1 MAITI
6 FWISAMPLDPLTPSM
21 SRRAV
26 LAMGAVG
33 VVAALLRPARANPIG
48 GIDLTT
54 STYGGGTLPKG
65 IRSRMIHG
73 VNGLDVHIL
82 EAGYEKP
89 GRPLALLLHGFP
101 DLAYGWRHLM
111 PILADAGYHVV
122 APDQRGF
129 GRTTGWVNDYDTPL
143 APFSLLNMT
152 RDALGLVLVLGYRR
166 TAMLVGHDLGSPVA
180 AYCALARPDVF
191 PSVVLMSAPF
201 PGPPTMPFDIAE
213 SEVSPVRSNT
223 GNQKL
228 AAALAALDPPREH
241 YQQYLSSRK
250 ANQDMWHPPQGLHAF
265 LRAFFYVKSADWP
278 GNKPHPLKALT
289 ATELAQMPTYYVMDL
304 GKTMP
309 ETVAPFEP
317 SAAEVL
323 PSKWLT
329 EPELGVYTDEYGRT
343 GFQGAL
349 QAYRVF
355 SDPDL
360 NAELRLFSGK
370 TIDVP
375 SLFIGGKSDWGTWSA
390 PGALE
395 LMRTKAATGMRG
407 IELIDGAGHWIQQEQ
422 PVRLSELLLAFVRE
436 VGGVDHTGG

>member
-1 MAITI
+1 
-6 FWISAMPLDPLTPSM
+6 
-21 SRRAV
+21 
-26 LAMGAVG
+26 MGALSLF
-33 VVAALLRPARANPIG
+33 ASFIRPARANLIG
-48 GIDLTT
+48 GIDLST
-54 STYGGGTLPKG
+54 STYGEGTLPKG
-65 IRSRMIHG
+65 VRSRMIHG
-73 VNGLDVHIL
+73 VNGLDVHVL
-82 EAGYEKP
+82 EAGYEDP

-101 DLAYGWRHLM
+101 DLAYGWRHLI

-129 GRTTGWVNDYDTPL
+129 GRTTGWVNDYDAPL
-143 APFSLLNMT
+143 APFSFLNMT
-152 RDALGLVLVLGYRR
+152 RDALGLVLALGYRR

-201 PGPPTMPFDIAE
+201 PGAPTLPFNTAQ
-213 SEVSPVRSNT
+213 SEASSVQPNT

-228 AAALAALDPPREH
+228 AAALAALDPPREY
-241 YQQYLSSRK
+241 YQQYLSTRE
-250 ANQDMWHPPQGLHAF
+250 ANRDMWNPPQGLHAF

-278 GNKPHPLKALT
+278 GNTPHPLKALT
-289 ATELAQMPTYYVMDL
+289 AAELAQMPTYYVMDL

-309 ETVAPFEP
+309 ETVAPFQP
-317 SAAEVL
+317 SSAEVMAC
-323 PSKWLT
+323 KWLT
-329 EPELGVYTDEYGRT
+329 EPELRVYTQEYGRT

-360 NAELRLFSGK
+360 NAELRLFSGR

-375 SLFIGGKSDWGTWSA
+375 SLFIGAKSDWGTYSA

-395 LMRTKAATGMRG
+395 LMRTKATTRMRD

-422 PVRLSELLLAFVRE
+422 PVRLGELLLAFTRE
-436 VGGVDHTGG
+436 VGGADARRIRLGAA

>member
-1 MAITI
+1 
-6 FWISAMPLDPLTPSM
+6 
-21 SRRAV
+21 
-26 LAMGAVG
+26 
-33 VVAALLRPARANPIG
+33 
-48 GIDLTT
+48 LTT
-54 STYGGGTLPKG
+54 STYGEGTLPKG
-65 IRSRMIHG
+65 VRSRMIHG

-82 EAGYEKP
+82 EAGYESP

-101 DLAYGWRHLM
+101 DLAYGWRHVI

-129 GRTTGWVNDYDTPL
+129 GRTTGWVNGYDAQL
-143 APFSLLNMT
+143 GPFSLLNMT
-152 RDALGLVLVLGYRR
+152 RDALGLVSALGYRR
-166 TAMLVGHDLGSPVA
+166 TAMLVGHDFGSPVA

-201 PGPPTMPFDIAE
+201 PSPPAFPFNIAE
-213 SEVSPVRSNT
+213 SEASWVQPNT

-228 AAALAALDPPREH
+228 AAALAALDPPRKH
-241 YQQYLSSRK
+241 YQQYLSTRE
-250 ANQDMWHPPQGLHAF
+250 ANNDLWHPPQGLHAF

-278 GNKPHPLKALT
+278 GNKPHPLKAPT
-289 ATELAQMPTYYVMDL
+289 AIELAQMPTYYVMDI
-304 GKTMP
+304 GKTMSQ
-309 ETVAPFEP
+309 TVAPFHP

-323 PSKWLT
+323 ACKWLT
-329 EPELGVYTDEYGRT
+329 EPELGVYTEEYGRT

-375 SLFIGGKSDWGTWSA
+375 SLFIGGKSDWGTYAA
-390 PGALE
+390 PGAVD
-395 LMRTKAATGMRG
+395 LMRTKAATRMGG
-407 IELIDGAGHWIQQEQ
+407 IELIDGAGHWVQQEQ
-422 PVRLSELLLAFVRE
+422 PVRLSTLLLAFIKE
-436 VGGVDHTGG
+436 VGGAVSGQPVRSLP

>member
-1 MAITI
+1 M
-6 FWISAMPLDPLTPSM
+6 
-21 SRRAV
+21 
-26 LAMGAVG
+26 
-33 VVAALLRPARANPIG
+33 
-48 GIDLTT
+48 TT
-54 STYGGGTLPKG
+54 SSYGEETLPKG

-82 EAGYEKP
+82 EAGYESP

-101 DLAYGWRHLM
+101 DLAYGWRHLI

-129 GRTTGWVNDYDTPL
+129 GRTTGWLSGYDVPL

-152 RDALGLVLVLGYRR
+152 RDALGLVSALGCRR

-180 AYCALARPDVF
+180 AYCALVRPDVF
-191 PSVVLMSAPF
+191 TSVVLMSAPF
-201 PGPPTMPFDIAE
+201 PGPPALPFDTAD
-213 SEVSPVRSNT
+213 SEVSAVQPDT
-223 GNQKL
+223 GGQAL

-241 YQQYLSSRK
+241 YQRYLSSRE
-250 ANQDMWHPPQGLHAF
+250 ANDDMWRPPQGLHAF

-278 GNKPHPLKALT
+278 GNKPHPLKAPT
-289 ATELAQMPTYYVMDL
+289 ANELAQMPTYYVMDL

-309 ETVAPFEP
+309 QTVAPFQP

-323 PSKWLT
+323 ASKWLT
-329 EPELGVYTDEYGRT
+329 EPELGVYTQEFGRT

-375 SLFIGGKSDWGTWSA
+375 SLFIGGESDWGTYAA
-390 PGALE
+390 PGAID
-395 LMRTKAATGMRG
+395 LMKTKAATRMSD

-422 PVRLSELLLAFVRE
+422 PARLGTLLLAFIKE
-436 VGGVDHTGG
+436 VGGADHTRG

>member
-1 MAITI
+1 MTV
-6 FWISAMPLDPLTPSM
+6 SS
-21 SRRAV
+21 
-26 LAMGAVG
+26 
-33 VVAALLRPARANPIG
+33 
-48 GIDLTT
+48 
-54 STYGGGTLPKG
+54 YGEGTLPKG
-65 IRSRMIHG
+65 VRSRMIHG

-82 EAGYEKP
+82 EAGCESP

-101 DLAYGWRHLM
+101 DLAYGWRHLI

-129 GRTTGWVNDYDTPL
+129 GRTTGWVDGYDASL

-152 RDALGLVLVLGYRR
+152 RDALGLVRALGYRR

-201 PGPPTMPFDIAE
+201 PGPPAFPFATAD
-213 SEVSPVRSNT
+213 SEAPPAQPDAQ
-223 GNQKL
+223 NQKL
-228 AAALAALDPPREH
+228 AAALAALDPPREY
-241 YQQYLSSRK
+241 YQQYLSTRQ
-250 ANQDMWHPPQGLHAF
+250 ANDDMSHPPQGLHAF
-265 LRAFFYVKSADWP
+265 LRALFYVKSADWP
-278 GNKPHPLKALT
+278 GNKPHPLKGRT
-289 ATELAQMPTYYVMDL
+289 APDLARMPTYYVMDL

-309 ETVAPFEP
+309 ETVAPFQP
-317 SAAEVL
+317 SGAEV
-323 PSKWLT
+323 SACKWLT
-329 EPELGVYTDEYGRT
+329 EPELGVYVEEYGRT

-375 SLFIGGKSDWGTWSA
+375 SLFIGGKSDWGTYSA
-390 PGALE
+390 PGALD
-395 LMRTKAATGMRG
+395 LMKTKAATKMDDV
-407 IELIDGAGHWIQQEQ
+407 ELIDGAGHWIQQEQ
-422 PVRLSELLLAFVRE
+422 PARLGSLLLAFIKD
-436 VGGVDHTGG
+436 VGGAD